1 MGIRLGKT
9 NRLRVVKEV
18 PFGVYLDGGDDGEI
32 LLPRRYV
39 PDGLQVGDALEV
51 FIYLDDKERLV
62 ATTLRPRAEVGQ
74 VAPMRVSWVNRF
86 GAFMDWGLMK
96 DLLVPF
102 REQELRMQVGQW
114 HVVYVHLDPDS
125 FRIVGSSRLERW
137 LGRER
142 PAYEPG
148 AEVSALVWRRT
159 PLGWTCVVDNA
170 FLGLVYEGETY
181 GREMRPGTRLT
192 AYIKQ
197 VREDGRLDLAVNR
210 QGREGVSQVAE
221 RLLELIRQQGGRT
234 RLCDHTPAEE
244 IYATLGV
251 SKKQFKR
258 AVGDLYSRRLIAVEE
273 EGLVLM
279 NH

>member
-18 PFGVYLDGGDDGEI
+18 SFGDYLDGGDDGEI
-32 LLPRRYV
+32 LLPLRYV
-39 PDGLQVGDALEV
+39 PQWLRVGDEVEV
-51 FIYLDDKERLV
+51 FIYLDDKERLI
-62 ATTLRPRAEVGQ
+62 ATTLRPAAEVGE
-74 VAPMRVSWVNRF
+74 VAPMRVSWVNRY

-96 DLLVPF
+96 DLFVPF
-102 REQELRMQVGQW
+102 REQERPMEVGQW
-114 HVVYVHLDPDS
+114 HLVHVHLDAES

-142 PAYEPG
+142 PAYEAG
-148 AEVSALVWRRT
+148 AEVNALVWRRT

-170 FLGLVYEGETY
+170 FLGLVYKDETY

-210 QGREGVSQVAE
+210 QGREGVNDVAA
-221 RLLELIRQQGGRT
+221 RLLEHIRRQGGRT

-251 SKKQFKR
+251 SKKQFKK

-273 EGLVLM
+273 EGLRALP
-279 NH
+279 